1 MKAKSKPFSP
11 RESKPESKKSDET
24 EPRDD
29 RNVKVFCRFRPC
41 NETELKNGGNRMI
54 VVNGNVVNL
63 PQEVKD
69 NRYYYDKVFE
79 EKATQEQ
86 VYQAVGKPLLDEIL
100 QGYNATIFA
109 YGQSGCLSPE
119 TLILLIDGSIIQARD
134 VQVGDK
140 LVDEKGN
147 VREVIKLFTG
157 ISHMFKIRDVKK
169 KSFYTVNLDHVL
181 TVQFESKLIDMSVK
195 ELLKQKNKQ
204 DYLGV
209 RMIGKE
215 DKKIGSTPKGLEP
228 APKGLETYPFE
239 IEDVGMGLYSGF
251 QLASIKD
258 RPERFL
264 LADGTITHNSGK
276 TTTMTGYAASV
287 DNPDALSQEGELWK
301 TETEMGVV
309 PRLIKDL
316 FTAIR
321 GKKGYEFLVS
331 MSYVEIYLE
340 RIRDLLSPLRD
351 DLKIRED
358 RFRGLWIEDVT
369 ETYVNCFEDAVRV
382 MRKGELNRTVAE
394 TAMNAHSSRSHSVL
408 VMHLQQNELKT
419 GKKIISRIVFV
430 DLAGSEKV
438 AKTKAEG
445 LLLKQASSTNK
456 SLLTLGLVIRSLA
469 EKKSFIPY
477 RDSKLTRLLTDSLG
491 GNSKTHLVITCSP
504 AKFNYEETLST
515 LRFGAITQTIL
526 NKPVVNLEMNVEEY
540 KRLLF
545 EANEKLATQQIIIS
559 ALTKDLNKLI
569 ELCEKKG
576 IDVKDFKKEYNL
588 IVQPTLTPANYEE
601 SLDQFQKMAEELD
614 SKTALVTELQK
625 SISLVK
631 NEIENIR
638 SVADRSRD
646 DLRHCQ
652 DDLNQKII
660 EIESL
665 RANQTNYLDKIAQLE
680 GQLGKVDLL
689 LKEKDE
695 TAEQAIKFA
704 NVRTQ
709 TLEEENI
716 GLRGKVAN
724 LCDENNTLRENMS
737 KTWKPTEED
746 TKTKEELLQ
755 LHEKYAKLSIVE
767 EELKSQLEGKKQHV
781 KTLEDGLKNNQLK
794 LQETTSDFKRR
805 QLDYEK
811 KIKDLESQLRI
822 LKMAAIKDPVILIP
836 IQNEF

>member
-1 MKAKSKPFSP
+1 MKAKSKAVSP
-11 RESKPESKKSDET
+11 HEIKPEVKKADDMET
-24 EPRDD
+24 RDD

-41 NETELKNGGNRMI
+41 NEMELKNGGHRMI

-69 NRYYYDKVFE
+69 NRYFYDKVFE
-79 EKATQEQ
+79 EKSTQEQ

-119 TLILLIDGSIIQARD
+119 TLILLIDGSVIQARD

-140 LVDEKGN
+140 LVDEQGN
-147 VREVIKLFTG
+147 IREVIKLFTG

-169 KSFYTVNLDHVL
+169 KSFYTVNLDHIL
-181 TVQFESKLIDMSVK
+181 TVQFESKLIDVSVK
-195 ELLKQKNKQ
+195 DLLKQKNKH

-209 RMIGKE
+209 RMLGKDE
-215 DKKIGSTPKGLEP
+215 KKFGSVSKD
-228 APKGLETYPFE
+228 LETYLFE

-251 QLASIKD
+251 QLAPIKN

-276 TTTMTGYAASV
+276 TTTMTGYASSV

-301 TETEMGVV
+301 TDTEMGVV

-340 RIRDLLSPLRD
+340 KIRDLLSPLRD

-545 EANEKLATQQIIIS
+545 EANEKIATQQIIIS

-638 SVADRSRD
+638 SVANHAQD

-652 DDLNQKII
+652 DDLNQKIV

-665 RANQTNYLDKIAQLE
+665 RANQATYLDKIAQLE

-689 LKEKDE
+689 LKEKNE

-822 LKMAAIKDPVILIP
+822 LKMAAIKEPVIVTP

>member
-1 MKAKSKPFSP
+1 MKAKSKAVSP
-11 RESKPESKKSDET
+11 HETKPEVKKADDM

-41 NETELKNGGNRMI
+41 NEMELKNGGNRMI

-79 EKATQEQ
+79 EKSTQEQ

-119 TLILLIDGSIIQARD
+119 TLILLIDGSVIQARD

-147 VREVIKLFTG
+147 AREVIKLFTG

-169 KSFYTVNLDHVL
+169 KSFYTVNLDHIL
-181 TVQFESKLIDMSVK
+181 TVQFESKLIDLSVK
-195 ELLKQKNKQ
+195 DLLKQKNKH

-209 RMIGKE
+209 RMVEKDEKKLGPVLKE
-215 DKKIGSTPKGLEP
+215 
-228 APKGLETYPFE
+228 LETYPFE

-251 QLASIKD
+251 QLEPIKN

-264 LADGTITHNSGK
+264 LSDGTITHNSGK
-276 TTTMTGYAASV
+276 TTTMTGYASSV

-301 TETEMGVV
+301 TDTEMGVV

-316 FTAIR
+316 FIAIR

-340 RIRDLLSPLRD
+340 KIRDLLSPLRD

-638 SVADRSRD
+638 SVANHAQD

-652 DDLNQKII
+652 DDLNQKIV

-665 RANQTNYLDKIAQLE
+665 RANQATYLDKIAQLE

-689 LKEKDE
+689 LKEKNE

-822 LKMAAIKDPVILIP
+822 LKMAAIKEPVIVTP